1 MSKFLDR
8 YRFNGDMVSVHA
20 SATEILGAM
29 SVNVGETAE
38 NKIVGT
44 AQLRALTDPKEV
56 ANRASSAENQEAKE
70 ADAEPGNVTIEIDF
84 TMLSES
90 KTQAR
95 ITVTI
100 LGGRQTD
107 MTPRCHTIGMGIVEH
122 IDQTYSLEVAQARP
136 TELPPETK
144 QRISLPFLIA
154 VVVVLLIAS
163 AGIYTVY
170 NFLTPDRT
178 YEKATKASKKK
189 QRMENKG
196 SEQTSSGPP
205 QENDSENAGKQKAP
219 KPAIMLALSLGPV
232 SPRGCVLELE
242 LSKPSSLPLLLLHA
256 DVDFV
261 GMGSTVLVTKN
272 LKLDLNADPM
282 RSKYSGDLALPNIPC
297 NVVSEAIIADVTA
310 CQVRDKPSAF
320 CRKMV
325 KEDPRSK
332 FPIRRF

>member
-56 ANRASSAENQEAKE
+56 ANRAASAENQEAKE

-122 IDQTYSLEVAQARP
+122 IDQTYSLEVAQARA

-144 QRISLPFLIA
+144 QRISLPFL
-154 VVVVLLIAS
+154 
-163 AGIYTVY
+163 
-170 NFLTPDRT
+170 
-178 YEKATKASKKK
+178 
-189 QRMENKG
+189 
-196 SEQTSSGPP
+196 
-205 QENDSENAGKQKAP
+205 
-219 KPAIMLALSLGPV
+219 LSLIHIP
-232 SPRGCVLELE
+232 SPRDVEE
-242 LSKPSSLPLLLLHA
+242 SRMPSSA
-256 DVDFV
+256 
-261 GMGSTVLVTKN
+261 
-272 LKLDLNADPM
+272 
-282 RSKYSGDLALPNIPC
+282 
-297 NVVSEAIIADVTA
+297 
-310 CQVRDKPSAF
+310 
-320 CRKMV
+320 
-325 KEDPRSK
+325 
-332 FPIRRF
+332 